1 MPVDEQN
8 NKPSSLLRSES
19 REMGMITSRGNGI
32 VWNSLMSFTISTT
45 EVISRYAGWLCP
57 IVRRPLIQERNS
69 AALQSAEITT
79 PIGDLDTMASK
90 INSDAIRT
98 KNIRKIGNDMPALAR
113 HFNIID
119 MTINAF
125 RDYLRRLASDADASP
140 STTEV
145 KDLFA
150 RARTCRM
157 VAREGGFLEQF
168 DRAVNRDK
176 NGGGFFSK
184 YNYNFGKY
192 YDNEGMKSVMH
203 DGPSRRVAPNYSRRS

>member
-69 AALQSAEITT
+69 AALSSAEITT
-79 PIGDLDTMASK
+79 PIGDLDTMASS
-90 INSDAIRT
+90 I
-98 KNIRKIGNDMPALAR
+98 KNDRRMSIV
-113 HFNIID
+113 D

-203 DGPSRRVAPNYSRRS
+203 DGPSRRVAPNYARRS

>member
-1 MPVDEQN
+1 MPVNEQN

-32 VWNSLMSFTISTT
+32 VWNFLTSFTISTT

-69 AALQSAEITT
+69 AALSSAEITT
-79 PIGDLDTMASK
+79 PIGDLDTMASSIK
-90 INSDAIRT
+90 TDRNTSIV
-98 KNIRKIGNDMPALAR
+98 
-113 HFNIID
+113 D

-140 STTEV
+140 YTNEV

-176 NGGGFFSK
+176 NGGGFFAK

-192 YDNEGMKSVMH
+192 YDNEGMKSVMV
-203 DGPSRRVAPNYSRRS
+203 DSPSRRVAPNYSRRS

>member
-1 MPVDEQN
+1 
-8 NKPSSLLRSES
+8 
-19 REMGMITSRGNGI
+19 MITSRGNGI
-32 VWNSLMSFTISTT
+32 VWNFLTSFTISTT

-69 AALQSAEITT
+69 AALSSAEITT
-79 PIGDLDTMASK
+79 PIGDLDTMASSIK
-90 INSDAIRT
+90 TDRNTSIV
-98 KNIRKIGNDMPALAR
+98 
-113 HFNIID
+113 D

-140 STTEV
+140 YTNEV
-145 KDLFA
+145 KDVFA

-203 DGPSRRVAPNYSRRS
+203 DGSSRRVAPNYSRRS

>member
-1 MPVDEQN
+1 MKEKKNMPVDEQN
-8 NKPSSLLRSES
+8 NKQSSLLRSES

-79 PIGDLDTMASK
+79 PIGDLDTMASSIK
-90 INSDAIRT
+90 TDRNTSIV
-98 KNIRKIGNDMPALAR
+98 
-113 HFNIID
+113 D

-145 KDLFA
+145 KDLFS

-203 DGPSRRVAPNYSRRS
+203 DGPSRRVAPNYARRS

>member
-8 NKPSSLLRSES
+8 NKQSSLLRSES
-19 REMGMITSRGNGI
+19 RKMGMITSRGNGI
-32 VWNSLMSFTISTT
+32 VWNSLMSLTISTT

-69 AALQSAEITT
+69 AALSSAEITT
-79 PIGDLDTMASK
+79 PIGDLDTMASSIK
-90 INSDAIRT
+90 TDRNTSIV
-98 KNIRKIGNDMPALAR
+98 
-113 HFNIID
+113 D

-140 STTEV
+140 YTNEV

-192 YDNEGMKSVMH
+192 FDNEGMKSVMV
-203 DGPSRRVAPNYSRRS
+203 DGPSRRVAPNYARRS

>member
-19 REMGMITSRGNGI
+19 REMGMITLRGNGI
-32 VWNSLMSFTISTT
+32 VWNSLMSLTISTT

-79 PIGDLDTMASK
+79 PIGDLDTMASSIK
-90 INSDAIRT
+90 TDRNTS
-98 KNIRKIGNDMPALAR
+98 
-113 HFNIID
+113 IID

-145 KDLFA
+145 KDLFS

-203 DGPSRRVAPNYSRRS
+203 DGPSRRVAPNYARRS

>member
-1 MPVDEQN
+1 
-8 NKPSSLLRSES
+8 
-19 REMGMITSRGNGI
+19 
-32 VWNSLMSFTISTT
+32 
-45 EVISRYAGWLCP
+45 
-57 IVRRPLIQERNS
+57 
-69 AALQSAEITT
+69 
-79 PIGDLDTMASK
+79 MASS
-90 INSDAIRT
+90 I
-98 KNIRKIGNDMPALAR
+98 KNDRRMSVV
-113 HFNIID
+113 D

-203 DGPSRRVAPNYSRRS
+203 DGPSRRVAPNYARRS

>member
-32 VWNSLMSFTISTT
+32 VWNSLMSLTISTT

-79 PIGDLDTMASK
+79 PIGDLDTMASSIK
-90 INSDAIRT
+90 TDRNTS
-98 KNIRKIGNDMPALAR
+98 
-113 HFNIID
+113 IID

-145 KDLFA
+145 KDLFS

-203 DGPSRRVAPNYSRRS
+203 DGPSRRVAPNYARRS

>member
-69 AALQSAEITT
+69 AALSSAEITT
-79 PIGDLDTMASK
+79 PIGDLDTMASSIK
-90 INSDAIRT
+90 TDRNTSIV
-98 KNIRKIGNDMPALAR
+98 
-113 HFNIID
+113 D

-145 KDLFA
+145 KDLFS

>member
-32 VWNSLMSFTISTT
+32 VWNSLMSLTISTT

-79 PIGDLDTMASK
+79 PIGDLDTMASSIK
-90 INSDAIRT
+90 TDRNTSIV
-98 KNIRKIGNDMPALAR
+98 
-113 HFNIID
+113 D

>member
-8 NKPSSLLRSES
+8 NKQSSLLRSES

-79 PIGDLDTMASK
+79 PIGDLDTMASSIK
-90 INSDAIRT
+90 TDRNTSIV
-98 KNIRKIGNDMPALAR
+98 
-113 HFNIID
+113 D

-145 KDLFA
+145 KDLFS

-203 DGPSRRVAPNYSRRS
+203 DGPSRRVAPNYARRS

>member
-8 NKPSSLLRSES
+8 NKQSSLLRSES

-32 VWNSLMSFTISTT
+32 VWNFLTSFTISTT

-69 AALQSAEITT
+69 AALSSAEITT
-79 PIGDLDTMASK
+79 PIGDLDTMASSIK
-90 INSDAIRT
+90 TDRNTSIV
-98 KNIRKIGNDMPALAR
+98 
-113 HFNIID
+113 D

-125 RDYLRRLASDADASP
+125 RDYLRRLASDADVST

-145 KDLFA
+145 KDMFA

-192 YDNEGMKSVMH
+192 YDNEYMTFPY
-203 DGPSRRVAPNYSRRS
+203 DDAPSRRVAPNYARRS

>member
-8 NKPSSLLRSES
+8 NKQSSLLRSES

-32 VWNSLMSFTISTT
+32 VWNSLMSLTISTT

-79 PIGDLDTMASK
+79 PIGDLDTMASSIK
-90 INSDAIRT
+90 TDRST
-98 KNIRKIGNDMPALAR
+98 S
-113 HFNIID
+113 IID

-145 KDLFA
+145 KDLFS

-203 DGPSRRVAPNYSRRS
+203 DGPSRRVAPNYARRS

>member
-1 MPVDEQN
+1 
-8 NKPSSLLRSES
+8 
-19 REMGMITSRGNGI
+19 
-32 VWNSLMSFTISTT
+32 MSFTTSTT

-79 PIGDLDTMASK
+79 PIGDLDTMASSIK
-90 INSDAIRT
+90 TDRST
-98 KNIRKIGNDMPALAR
+98 S
-113 HFNIID
+113 IID

-145 KDLFA
+145 KDLFS

-203 DGPSRRVAPNYSRRS
+203 DGPSRRVAPNYARRS

>member
-32 VWNSLMSFTISTT
+32 VWNFLTSFTISTT

-69 AALQSAEITT
+69 AALSSAEITT
-79 PIGDLDTMASK
+79 PIGDLDTMASSIK
-90 INSDAIRT
+90 TDRNTSIV
-98 KNIRKIGNDMPALAR
+98 
-113 HFNIID
+113 D

-145 KDLFA
+145 KDLFS

-192 YDNEGMKSVMH
+192 YDNEGMKSVMV
-203 DGPSRRVAPNYSRRS
+203 DAPSRRVAPNYSRRS

>member
-8 NKPSSLLRSES
+8 NKQSSLLRSES
-19 REMGMITSRGNGI
+19 RKMGMITSRGNGI
-32 VWNSLMSFTISTT
+32 VWNFLTSFTISTT

-69 AALQSAEITT
+69 AALSSAEITT
-79 PIGDLDTMASK
+79 PIGDLDTMASSIK
-90 INSDAIRT
+90 TDRNTSIV
-98 KNIRKIGNDMPALAR
+98 
-113 HFNIID
+113 D

-145 KDLFA
+145 KDLFS

>member
-1 MPVDEQN
+1 MKEKKNMPVDEQN

-32 VWNSLMSFTISTT
+32 VWNSLMSLTISTT

-79 PIGDLDTMASK
+79 PIGDLDTMASSIK
-90 INSDAIRT
+90 TDRNTS
-98 KNIRKIGNDMPALAR
+98 
-113 HFNIID
+113 IID

-145 KDLFA
+145 KDLFS

-203 DGPSRRVAPNYSRRS
+203 DGPSRRVAPNYARRS

>member
-8 NKPSSLLRSES
+8 NKQSSLLRSES

-32 VWNSLMSFTISTT
+32 VWNSLMSLTISTT

-79 PIGDLDTMASK
+79 PIGDLDTMASSIK
-90 INSDAIRT
+90 TDRNTSIV
-98 KNIRKIGNDMPALAR
+98 
-113 HFNIID
+113 D

-145 KDLFA
+145 KDLFS

>member
-32 VWNSLMSFTISTT
+32 VWNFLTSFTISTT

-69 AALQSAEITT
+69 AALSSAEITT
-79 PIGDLDTMASK
+79 PIGDLDTMASSIK
-90 INSDAIRT
+90 TDRNTSIV
-98 KNIRKIGNDMPALAR
+98 
-113 HFNIID
+113 D

-125 RDYLRRLASDADASP
+125 RDYLRRLASDADVSP
-140 STTEV
+140 YTNEV

>member
-1 MPVDEQN
+1 MPVNEQN
-8 NKPSSLLRSES
+8 NKQSSLLRSES

-79 PIGDLDTMASK
+79 PIGDLDTMASSIK
-90 INSDAIRT
+90 TDRNTSIV
-98 KNIRKIGNDMPALAR
+98 
-113 HFNIID
+113 D

-145 KDLFA
+145 KDLFS

-203 DGPSRRVAPNYSRRS
+203 DGPSRRVAPNYARRS

>member
-32 VWNSLMSFTISTT
+32 VWNFLTSFTISTT

-69 AALQSAEITT
+69 AALSSAEITT
-79 PIGDLDTMASK
+79 PIGDLDTMASSIK
-90 INSDAIRT
+90 TDRNTSIV
-98 KNIRKIGNDMPALAR
+98 
-113 HFNIID
+113 D

-145 KDLFA
+145 KDLFS